1 MHSFEGNY
9 HHENHHENHHKNH
22 HENHHDYRVDE
33 SPIRTRR
40 PGIVVR
46 MKTAVETRTK
56 MREVNA

>member
-33 SPIRTRR
+33 SPYD
-40 PGIVVR
+40 
-46 MKTAVETRTK
+46 KETWYCG
-56 MREVNA
+56 ENEDGS